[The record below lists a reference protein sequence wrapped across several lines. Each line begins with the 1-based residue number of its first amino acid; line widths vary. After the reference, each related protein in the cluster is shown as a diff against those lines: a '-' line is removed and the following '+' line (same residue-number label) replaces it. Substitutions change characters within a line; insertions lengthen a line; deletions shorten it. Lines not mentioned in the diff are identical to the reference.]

1 MPVWLVA
8 QTTFLEALRRKDVYV
23 LLILL
28 GIYALVATALL
39 EGYPGDPDVQ
49 RVLFSIG
56 LTFSFASA
64 AILSVV
70 LAARQVPKEIAQG
83 TILPLLAR
91 PLTRAQFLAGKF
103 LACWLVGVVTL
114 WLFLLLV
121 RLLVSPPQPFS
132 EWLFVQTVILKTG
145 GLAAVT
151 AIGILLSLAVPETL
165 NITLTLGYYFL
176 WGLIFNII
184 QYGLSQSGGLVARA
198 VGRLLYVFPH
208 LDVLNVGR
216 LTLSQAAPVDWAL
229 VAGLMIYAA
238 GYAAVALLAAC
249 NLFEKRWI

>member
-39 EGYPGDPDVQ
+39 EGYPGDTEVQ
-49 RVLFSIG
+49 RMLFSIG

-114 WLFLLLV
+114 WVFLLLV
-121 RLLVSPPQPFS
+121 RLLVAPPPPFG
-132 EWLFVQTVILKTG
+132 EWLFVQTVLLKMA
-145 GLAAVT
+145 GLATVT
-151 AIGILLSLAVPETL
+151 AIAILLSLLVPETL
-165 NITLTLGYYFL
+165 NVTLTLGYYFL

-184 QYGLSQSGGLVARA
+184 RYGLSQTGGFAARGFARA
-198 VGRLLYVFPH
+198 LRGALGRHDDFRV
-208 LDVLNVGR
+208 R
-216 LTLSQAAPVDWAL
+216 
-229 VAGLMIYAA
+229 
-238 GYAAVALLAAC
+238 
-249 NLFEKRWI
+249 